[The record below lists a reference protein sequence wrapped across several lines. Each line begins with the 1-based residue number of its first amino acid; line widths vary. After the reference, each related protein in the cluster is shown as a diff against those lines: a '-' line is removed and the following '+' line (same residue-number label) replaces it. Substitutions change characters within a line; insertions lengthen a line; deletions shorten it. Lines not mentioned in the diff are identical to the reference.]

1 MHSPFEAA
9 MLLCFGA
16 SWPFSLW
23 KIWRTKQTAGVSLR
37 FLALV
42 EIGYVCG
49 MLHKYLFYWDA
60 VFWLYALNFAMILA
74 AMVLCIAYRRRSPS

>member
-1 MHSPFEAA
+1 

-23 KIWRTKQTAGVSLR
+23 KIWRTKKTAGVSLR

-42 EIGYVCG
+42 ELGYVCG
-49 MLHKYLFYWDA
+49 MLHKIFFYWDF
-60 VFWLYALNFAMILA
+60 VFWLYVLNFAMILA
-74 AMVLCIAYRRRSPS
+74 VMILCVKYRRAER

>member
-23 KIWRTKQTAGVSLR
+23 KIWRTKLTAGVSLR
-37 FLALV
+37 FLTLV

-49 MLHKYLFYWDA
+49 MIHKIFYYWDH
-60 VFWLYALNFAMILA
+60 VFWLYALNFAMIMA
-74 AMVLCIAYRRRSPS
+74 VMTLCVTYRREK